1 MKSWTISLTPFA
13 DYIKKMHELSIVAN
27 LFEILEEKAEET
39 KAKKIVMVKLQV
51 GTFSGVVPEFLKTAF
66 DIYKKET
73 IASEAK
79 LEINKVPLKV
89 QCQKCHAEMIKDDYV
104 FICSKCG
111 SKELKTVSGTEL
123 LLEKLEMEV

>member
-1 MKSWTISLTPFA
+1 MKSWTISLTHSV
-13 DYIKKMHELSIVAN
+13 DYVKRMHELSIVAN
-27 LFEILEEKAEET
+27 LFEILEEKAEES
-39 KAKKIVMVKLQV
+39 KAKKIVLVKLQV
-51 GTFSGVVPEFLKTAF
+51 GTFSGVVPEFLETAF

-79 LEINKVPLKV
+79 LVIAKVPLKV

-104 FICSKCG
+104 FICSECG
-111 SKELKTVSGTEL
+111 STELETISGTEL